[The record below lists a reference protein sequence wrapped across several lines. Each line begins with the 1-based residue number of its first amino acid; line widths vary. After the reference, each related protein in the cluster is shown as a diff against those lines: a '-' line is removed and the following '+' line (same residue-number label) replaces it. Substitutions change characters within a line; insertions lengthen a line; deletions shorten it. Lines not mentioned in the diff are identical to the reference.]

1 MNTQPDNPPAFPVAS
16 ASFTADGSLY
26 SARSTPGMTIREW
39 YAGQIIAGL
48 CANPSVFASNGMTG
62 WGLVNCN
69 EKELAG
75 YAVCLADAMLRAREG
90 KQ

>member
-1 MNTQPDNPPAFPVAS
+1 MNTQPDNPQTFPAS
-16 ASFTADGSLY
+16 AKCYDHDSLY
-26 SARSTPGMTIREW
+26 TVFPKPTSLRDW

-90 KQ
+90 KP